1 MYLIYVLIIILIS
14 GTLDI
19 IEKKPGEKIKLGF
32 GLLDALLLEFLKLY

>member
-19 IEKKPGEKIKLGF
+19 IEKKASEKDELRF
-32 GLLDALLLEFLKLY
+32 

>member
-19 IEKKPGEKIKLGF
+19 IEKKLVKKMNLDF
-32 GLLDALLLEFLKLY
+32 GHLDALFLEFLKLY